1 MYFKKLVGEKCYL
14 SPVDVDDFQKYTEW
28 LNDLEITRNL
38 LSSSWALNELV
49 EKEALEK
56 ISREH
61 SYSIVDLKSNEL
73 IGICG
78 LHDISQIYRRCEL
91 GIFIGNKA
99 FLGLGY
105 GEDAIRQL
113 VKYGFEYL
121 NMRNIMLRVFEFNER
136 AISCYKKVGFKEIGK
151 RRQGIELERKTFDIV
166 FMDLLYEDLIL

>member
-1 MYFKKLVGEKCYL
+1 MYFKKLVGKKCYL
-14 SPVDVDDFQKYTEW
+14 SPVDVADFQKYTEW

-38 LSSSWALNELV
+38 LASSWSLNEMV

-61 SYSIVDLKSNEL
+61 SYAIVDLKNNEL
-73 IGICG
+73 IGVCG
-78 LHDISQIYRRCEL
+78 LHDISHLYRRCEL
-91 GIFIGNKA
+91 GIFLGNKA

-113 VKYGFEYL
+113 VRYGFEYL

-136 AISCYKKVGFKEIGK
+136 AIRCYKKVGFKEIGR
-151 RRQGIELERKTFDIV
+151 RRQGIELERKTFDII
-166 FMDLLYEDLIL
+166 FMDLLYEDMTL